1 MFKNFKSFWL
11 FSGHTLGVQKNYVE
25 RRLFCHIL
33 QEKVKC
39 QNSKG
44 DCTPFSYILVSG
56 AGFHRSSR
64 RHLFWKIRK
73 TLPKTSIVELRLSY
87 SYRVWTHSMFSCD
100 FSRSCFSEH
109 LLSTISLFLFTY
121 FLFWNLNWIMLSFS
135 AFELGLVIILYVAV
149 SNLVHHNFVYYIT
162 PV

>member
-1 MFKNFKSFWL
+1 MNKKLLIVLRTHFRCAKKLCRKEIVSPHITRKSQKPKQQGL
-11 FSGHTLGVQKNYVE
+11 LHAVQLYT
-25 RRLFCHIL
+25 RFRGC
-33 QEKVKC
+33 
-39 QNSKG
+39 
-44 DCTPFSYILVSG
+44 
-56 AGFHRSSR
+56 FHRSSR
-64 RHLFWKIRK
+64 RHLLWKIRK
-73 TLPKTSIVELRLSY
+73 TLPKTSIVELRLSC
-87 SYRVWTHSMFSCD
+87 SYRGWTHSMFSCD